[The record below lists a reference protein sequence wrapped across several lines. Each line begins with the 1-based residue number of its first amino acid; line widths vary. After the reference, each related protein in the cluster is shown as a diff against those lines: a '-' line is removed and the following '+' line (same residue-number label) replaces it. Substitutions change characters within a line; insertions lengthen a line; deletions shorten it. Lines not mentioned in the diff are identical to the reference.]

1 MFQKG
6 FLQAVRHNL
15 QKAFFQHALKKQ
27 LHFCTFSKIA
37 VHIDLGMM

>member
-15 QKAFFQHALKKQ
+15 QKAIFKAVLVQHYLLYEYQNK
-27 LHFCTFSKIA
+27 
-37 VHIDLGMM
+37 

>member
-15 QKAFFQHALKKQ
+15 QKAFFNTLKKAAPFLYLFQ
-27 LHFCTFSKIA
+27 DRCPH
-37 VHIDLGMM
+37 

>member
-15 QKAFFQHALKKQ
+15 QKAFSTRSKKAAPFLYLFQDRCPH
-27 LHFCTFSKIA
+27 
-37 VHIDLGMM
+37 